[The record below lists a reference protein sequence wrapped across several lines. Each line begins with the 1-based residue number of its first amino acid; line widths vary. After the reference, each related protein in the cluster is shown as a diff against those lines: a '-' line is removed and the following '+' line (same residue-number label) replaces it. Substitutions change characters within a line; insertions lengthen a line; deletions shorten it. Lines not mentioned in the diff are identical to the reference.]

1 MSQLKCFSCPL
12 CRSVIELTPV
22 EFACETMENVE
33 KDLCVLIAQYK
44 SDPAKNINPFSMR
57 LQGVID
63 ANVMGGISKYQEAFF
78 TPQFASSNEGKF
90 QHTNVQRL
98 KNLILKQMSILETAL
113 ELHGQLAPVG
123 VQPLHKRLL
132 ERFSQLK
139 QSLSGMNKLKRQK
152 SESIVNTPLPPLP
165 QHQHIEKRATSLNC
179 QNNFYEHDDIY
190 THPAENSSMKLVNI
204 DGIMNFNEQS
214 HSTPPIPCRPKSTGY
229 ITSNDTTTPGIP
241 PKQIKD
247 KQAAAPPLPPRGVV
261 PNDRL
266 QNNTADKRSSSA
278 GLKYAIVN
286 IPLDNDTATADQS
299 FDNNQCER
307 NDFFDNGNNDSN
319 DLNNPTN
326 RSLIDSSSVP
336 ESLNIQSMEAPPI
349 PPKPIS
355 NNINVG
361 SEENDVE

>member
-1 MSQLKCFSCPL
+1 
-12 CRSVIELTPV
+12 
-22 EFACETMENVE
+22 MENVE
-33 KDLCVLIAQYK
+33 KDLCILIAQYK

-90 QHTNVQRL
+90 QHSNVQRL

-132 ERFSQLK
+132 ERTTQLK

-204 DGIMNFNEQS
+204 DGMMNYNETQA
-214 HSTPPIPCRPKSTGY
+214 TPPIPCRPKSTGF
-229 ITSNDTTTPGIP
+229 ITSNDTTPGIP
-241 PKQIKD
+241 PKQMKD
-247 KQAAAPPLPPRGVV
+247 KQAAPPLPPRGVV
-261 PNDRL
+261 PNDRS
-266 QNNTADKRSSSA
+266 QNNTVDKRSSNV

-286 IPLDNDTATADQS
+286 IPLDNDTAATDQS

-307 NDFFDNGNNDSN
+307 NDFFDNGNDSN
-319 DLNNPTN
+319 DLDNPTN
-326 RSLIDSSSVP
+326 RSLTDSSSVP
-336 ESLNIQSMEAPPI
+336 ESLNIQSMEDDGCSAPPI

-361 SEENDVE
+361 SDENDVE

>member
-1 MSQLKCFSCPL
+1 
-12 CRSVIELTPV
+12 
-22 EFACETMENVE
+22 MENVE
-33 KDLCVLIAQYK
+33 KDLCVLIGQYK

-78 TPQFASSNEGKF
+78 TAHFVNSNEGKF
-90 QHTNVQRL
+90 QHANVQRL

-165 QHQHIEKRATSLNC
+165 QHIEKRATSLNC

-190 THPAENSSMKLVNI
+190 THPADNSSMKLVNI
-204 DGIMNFNEQS
+204 DGMMNYNEIQT
-214 HSTPPIPCRPKSTGY
+214 TPPIPCRPKSTGY
-229 ITSNDTTTPGIP
+229 IATNNTTPGIP
-241 PKQIKD
+241 PKQLKD
-247 KQAAAPPLPPRGVV
+247 KSAPPLPPRGVA

-266 QNNTADKRSSSA
+266 QNNSADKRSSNA
-278 GLKYAIVN
+278 AMKYAIVN
-286 IPLDNDTATADQS
+286 IPLDGEAVVNAAEQS
-299 FDNNQCER
+299 FDQCDNR
-307 NDFFDNGNNDSN
+307 NDFFDNGNGDSN
-319 DLNNPTN
+319 DLDNPTN
-326 RSLIDSSSVP
+326 RSLTDSSSVP
-336 ESLNIQSMEAPPI
+336 ESLNIQSMDDDGSRTAPPI

-355 NNINVG
+355 NNMNIG
-361 SEENDVE
+361 PDENDVEWKIARVEIGEFLF

>member
-1 MSQLKCFSCPL
+1 
-12 CRSVIELTPV
+12 
-22 EFACETMENVE
+22 MENVE

-78 TPQFASSNEGKF
+78 TAQFASSNEGKF
-90 QHTNVQRL
+90 QHANVQRL

-139 QSLSGMNKLKRQK
+139 QSLSGINKLKRQK

-165 QHQHIEKRATSLNC
+165 QHHHIEKRATSLNC

-190 THPAENSSMKLVNI
+190 THPAENSSLKLVNI
-204 DGIMNFNEQS
+204 DGMMNYNEI
-214 HSTPPIPCRPKSTGY
+214 HATPPIPCRPKSTGY
-229 ITSNDTTTPGIP
+229 ITSNDTTPGIP
-241 PKQIKD
+241 PKQLKD
-247 KQAAAPPLPPRGVV
+247 KAAPPLPPRS
-261 PNDRL
+261 DRL
-266 QNNTADKRSSSA
+266 LQNHTVDKRSSSV
-278 GLKYAIVN
+278 GIKYSIVN
-286 IPLDNDTATADQS
+286 IPLDADTAIDQS
-299 FDNNQCER
+299 FDNNQCDR
-307 NDFFDNGNNDSN
+307 SDFFNNGNNDSN
-319 DLNNPTN
+319 DLDNPTN
-326 RSLIDSSSVP
+326 RSLTDSSSVP
-336 ESLNIQSMEAPPI
+336 ESLNIQSMEDEGCHAPPI

-361 SEENDVE
+361 SDENDLE

>member
-1 MSQLKCFSCPL
+1 
-12 CRSVIELTPV
+12 
-22 EFACETMENVE
+22 MENVE

-90 QHTNVQRL
+90 QHANVQRL

-204 DGIMNFNEQS
+204 DGMMNYNEI

-229 ITSNDTTTPGIP
+229 ITSNDTTPGIP
-241 PKQIKD
+241 PKQLKD
-247 KQAAAPPLPPRGVV
+247 KQAAPPLPPRGVA

-266 QNNTADKRSSSA
+266 IQNNTAEKRSSNA
-278 GLKYAIVN
+278 ALKYAIVR
-286 IPLDNDTATADQS
+286 IPLDVVDTATDQS
-299 FDNNQCER
+299 LDNNQCDR
-307 NDFFDNGNNDSN
+307 SDFFDNGNSDSN
-319 DLNNPTN
+319 DLDNPTN
-326 RSLIDSSSVP
+326 RSLTDSNSVP
-336 ESLNIQSMEAPPI
+336 DSLNIQSVEEDGSRYAPPI
-349 PPKPIS
+349 PPKPVS
-355 NNINVG
+355 NNIQVG